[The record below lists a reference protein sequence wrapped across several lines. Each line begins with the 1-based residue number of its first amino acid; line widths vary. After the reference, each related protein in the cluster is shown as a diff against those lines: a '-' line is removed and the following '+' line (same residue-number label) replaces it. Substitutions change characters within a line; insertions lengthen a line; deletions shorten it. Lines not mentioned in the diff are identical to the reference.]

1 MLSRISD
8 CKNIMTMSTGLD
20 ISLTTF
26 ASIISP
32 ERLYYKG
39 KKETTKVVINNKKPL
54 TFA

>member
-1 MLSRISD
+1 MLSMIWG
-8 CKNIMTMSTGLD
+8 CKSTILTCLD
-20 ISLTTF
+20 ISLTSFTL
-26 ASIISP
+26 IILS

>member
-20 ISLTTF
+20 ISLTPLALTCGR
-26 ASIISP
+26 

-39 KKETTKVVINNKKPL
+39 KKETTKVVISNKKPL

>member
-1 MLSRISD
+1 MLSMIWG
-8 CKNIMTMSTGLD
+8 CKSIIHICLD

-26 ASIISP
+26 ALIISP

-39 KKETTKVVINNKKPL
+39 KKETKKVVINNKKPL